1 MWHCSYCPHT
11 SSRKFNMHVHEKR
24 KHSTQILADAV
35 KNDQITEVK
44 VEDYHLLDIEK
55 PIQEVPIEHLKNVD
69 NKYSKFIKCT
79 PKLYT
84 TIHLKRK
91 EKRKILMKYCRRL
104 TKVIKELE
112 EIEQPRRLKTDWISD

>member
-1 MWHCSYCPHT
+1 
-11 SSRKFNMHVHEKR
+11 MHVHEKR

-44 VEDYHLLDIEK
+44 VEDYHLLDNEK
-55 PIQEVPIEHLKNVD
+55 PAQEVPIEHLKNVD

-84 TIHLKRK
+84 TINLKRK
-91 EKRKILMKYCRRL
+91 EKRKIIMKYCRRII
-104 TKVIKELE
+104 KVIKELE
-112 EIEQPRRLKTDWISD
+112 EIEQPRSLKTDWLSD